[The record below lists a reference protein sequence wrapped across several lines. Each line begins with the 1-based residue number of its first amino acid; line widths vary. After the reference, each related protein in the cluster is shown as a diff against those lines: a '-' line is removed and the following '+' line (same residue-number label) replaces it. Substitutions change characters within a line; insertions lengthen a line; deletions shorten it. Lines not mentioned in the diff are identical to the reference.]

1 MLPIKL
7 YPTFLINQEYRKLE
21 LNLKIFNKL
30 PTNLRCKQL
39 TITFRV
45 PEEVQRVLFKEQNLS
60 HDLKWDQVKDVSSLG
75 QYIAG
80 NYWQNTTSKSG
91 KPSKQL
97 DPLIN
102 ENGIAEFYQGKRKII
117 WRLKNVK
124 GQMTKTLDV
133 SLTYNPGVII
143 DEIQFKHVG
152 PFNVDFDIPN
162 HTAST
167 IKITKMDIKV
177 SNDYLFTPSW

>member
-1 MLPIKL
+1 MRVNQIQETVDYQRLINNRTLSFTPPLGQCIAMQYELEGSFNMLPIKL
-7 YPTFLINQEYRKLE
+7 YPTFLINQEYRKLD

-60 HDLKWDQVKDVSSLG
+60 HDIKWDQVKDVSSLG

-80 NYWQNTTSKSG
+80 NYWQQTPSKSG

-97 DPLIN
+97 DPLTN

-124 GQMTKTLDV
+124 G
-133 SLTYNPGVII
+133 
-143 DEIQFKHVG
+143 
-152 PFNVDFDIPN
+152 
-162 HTAST
+162 
-167 IKITKMDIKV
+167 
-177 SNDYLFTPSW
+177 